1 MHQGLTRPVERA
13 CLLAWSSGHRR
24 KCSGAAHPFARSR
37 ACPPARLPACS
48 ACPSYPQIKAA
59 NPKLGKQAKVLA
71 TSMDRV
77 YDFATT
83 PRGETGTDGVIF
95 RFVPDPQQVESAL
108 EVRRRVWQGLG

>member
-1 MHQGLTRPVERA
+1 
-13 CLLAWSSGHRR
+13 
-24 KCSGAAHPFARSR
+24 
-37 ACPPARLPACS
+37 
-48 ACPSYPQIKAA
+48 
-59 NPKLGKQAKVLA
+59 
-71 TSMDRV
+71 MDRV